1 MTWSD
6 ISFKK
11 NQKNSKDVQEFL
23 DRGGVI
29 QRMPDYVTRAYYNDL
44 RMLGI
49 IQKEILKHGK
59 ERERKILGVNEEPYE
74 EEE

>member
-44 RMLGI
+44 RMLGTLK
-49 IQKEILKHGK
+49 KETIKLGE
-59 ERERKILGVNEEPYE
+59 ERERKILGINEEPYE